1 MFVIFFK
8 SFVQPLIILFAV
20 PLIFI
25 GVFPALAFF
34 AGGQFGFLETIGILM
49 VIGIAENV
57 GIFLIDYANRK
68 VREGMDKKEAIAIA
82 SGIRFRP
89 ILLTKITA
97 LAGLLPLAVFSPFWR
112 GLSLVVVFG
121 ILSSGILSLF
131 TTPVLYNWLTRVKK
145 VSPAPQDDVY
155 YPDTAVSD
163 VTIDPPQDELP
174 LAAVVVD
181 EQETHLPP
189 NLPVAK

>member
-1 MFVIFFK
+1 MTLLFYIVCLFAI
-8 SFVQPLIILFAV
+8 PLIL
-20 PLIFI
+20 I

-82 SGIRFRP
+82 SGIRLRP
-89 ILLTKITA
+89 IILTKVTA

-112 GLSLVVVFG
+112 GLAVVVIFG
-121 ILSSGILSLF
+121 IVSSGILSLF
-131 TTPVLYNWLTRVKK
+131 TTPVLYNWFTRVKK
-145 VSPAPQDDVY
+145 KPVENGFGDIAGNNSVAMEMPGTVL
-155 YPDTAVSD
+155 
-163 VTIDPPQDELP
+163 IQDEP
-174 LAAVVVD
+174 
-181 EQETHLPP
+181 TNLPP
-189 NLPVAK
+189 NLPV